1 MSFVKYF
8 RNFYENLHNFS
19 APFFSSMQVA
29 IMSIWS
35 GCLWSTLPTSIEN
48 VGKQKQRG
56 LIKPKTYV
64 ISAHTRRQRTYY
76 YMSSQNTIK
85 FTSNIFQAFSLK
97 NLQKWMSHWLTVL
110 MYFYSVFQAFLKN
123 ETGKSQRAKETA
135 YTACW
140 RCHRRPSLCVFGAVI
155 LWHYLMWTHCGRKKT
170 VNVFYC
176 LSINVHV
183 LYFCYIK
190 SFFSIVLRPL
200 YFICI
205 ALASRYYFIFVR
217 GTDSIPP
224 FVLFLLFLLLLQR
237 LGLCRFIGSEL
248 NLARSFFI
256 DWRVRF
262 LTSYFQDMHTHNAYI
277 RAYIETPAE
286 NINCQRP

>member
-1 MSFVKYF
+1 MKLVKVKERKRQPTLHVEDAIAVLLCASLEQSFYD
-8 RNFYENLHNFS
+8 
-19 APFFSSMQVA
+19 
-29 IMSIWS
+29 IIW
-35 GCLWSTLPTSIEN
+35 CE
-48 VGKQKQRG
+48 
-56 LIKPKTYV
+56 
-64 ISAHTRRQRTYY
+64 
-76 YMSSQNTIK
+76 
-85 FTSNIFQAFSLK
+85 
-97 NLQKWMSHWLTVL
+97 LTADV
-110 MYFYSVFQAFLKN
+110 
-123 ETGKSQRAKETA
+123 
-135 YTACW
+135 
-140 RCHRRPSLCVFGAVI
+140 
-155 LWHYLMWTHCGRKKT
+155 KKT